1 MVQLA
6 QPYLL
11 GSMRLL
17 LWDCDDRQYT
27 FDIYV
32 STDRYNINRSYNIK
46 VKLFRKTWQLVVKKE
61 QLCRSWQY
69 MEFPA
74 RPVVFFQVVGTHNT
88 ANEVFHAVHFE
99 SPAQVGPEETEARWR
114 PSPSQFENPNQEVE
128 ENTNSEESN

>member
-1 MVQLA
+1 M
-6 QPYLL
+6 
-11 GSMRLL
+11 
-17 LWDCDDRQYT
+17 
-27 FDIYV
+27 
-32 STDRYNINRSYNIK
+32 
-46 VKLFRKTWQLVVKKE
+46 KKE

-114 PSPSQFENPNQEVE
+114 PSPNQFETPNQEVE
-128 ENTNSEESN
+128 ENTNSEESNLHE